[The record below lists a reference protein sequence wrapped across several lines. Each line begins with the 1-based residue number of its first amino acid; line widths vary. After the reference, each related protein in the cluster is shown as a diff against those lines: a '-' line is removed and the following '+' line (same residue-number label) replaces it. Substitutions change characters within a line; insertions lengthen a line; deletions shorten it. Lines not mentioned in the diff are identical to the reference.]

1 MPGEAAKEKAK
12 DALKNAIGEQ
22 PGMGAANPDARKAD
36 PKDRSGEALK
46 GLFGR

>member
-36 PKDRSGEALK
+36 PKDRAGEALK